1 VFGLDEAI
9 AGLGGGGPLVV
20 LAVALL
26 LGLRHATDPDHLVAV
41 STLVTSERER
51 PARRA
56 TILGL
61 SWGLGHATTLLA
73 FGLPIV
79 LFGRYLPEPA
89 QRVAEALV
97 GVVIVVLAVRLLV
110 RWRQGGFHSHSH
122 SHSHDREGVVH
133 RHLHAHQLAAHVH
146 EHRPLRSP
154 AQAYGIGCLHGA
166 GGSAGVGVL
175 LLASIPDAREA
186 IAALAVFAGATA
198 LSMGLLSALLGCAL
212 AAPAVERRLQRL
224 VPVLAGASL
233 LFGAW
238 YGAAALM

>member
-1 VFGLDEAI
+1 MQGVGFRPFVYGLARRH
-9 AGLGGGGPLVV
+9 GLGGFV
-20 LAVALL
+20 LND
-26 LGLRHATDPDHLVAV
+26 GN
-41 STLVTSERER
+41 
-51 PARRA
+51 
-56 TILGL
+56 
-61 SWGLGHATTLLA
+61 
-73 FGLPIV
+73 
-79 LFGRYLPEPA
+79 
-89 QRVAEALV
+89 
-97 GVVIVVLAVRLLV
+97 GVVIVVLAIRLLV
-110 RWRQGGFHSHSH
+110 RWRQGRFHSHSH
-122 SHSHDREGVVH
+122 DHEGVVH
-133 RHLHAHQLAAHVH
+133 RHLHGHEHAAHEH

-175 LLASIPDAREA
+175 LLASIPGAREA

-198 LSMGLLSALLGCAL
+198 LSMGVLSALLGCAL